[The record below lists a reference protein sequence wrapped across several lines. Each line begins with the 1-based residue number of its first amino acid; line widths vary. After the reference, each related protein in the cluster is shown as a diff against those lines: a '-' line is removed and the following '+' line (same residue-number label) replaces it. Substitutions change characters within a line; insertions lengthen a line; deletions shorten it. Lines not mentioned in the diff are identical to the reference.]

1 MLRVN
6 LHFLL
11 LLQNLMAAVK
21 ISKRA
26 VDDGKREREGACLV
40 PSDLI
45 RADKGSVVGNINKM
59 N

>member
-1 MLRVN
+1 
-6 LHFLL
+6 
-11 LLQNLMAAVK
+11 MAVLK

-26 VDDGKREREGACLV
+26 VDDGKRERAEACLV

-45 RADKGSVVGNINKM
+45 RADKGNVVGNINKM

>member
-6 LHFLL
+6 LHLPR
-11 LLQNLMAAVK
+11 LLQNLMAALK
-21 ISKRA
+21 ISKRT
-26 VDDGKREREGACLV
+26 VDDGKRGNAEPSLV

-45 RADKGSVVGNINKM
+45 RADKGNVVGNINKM

>member
-1 MLRVN
+1 
-6 LHFLL
+6 
-11 LLQNLMAAVK
+11 MAALK

-26 VDDGKREREGACLV
+26 VDHGKRERAEACLV

-45 RADKGSVVGNINKM
+45 RADEGSVVGNISKM

>member
-1 MLRVN
+1 MLWVN
-6 LHFLL
+6 LHFL
-11 LLQNLMAAVK
+11 MAALK

-26 VDDGKREREGACLV
+26 VDDGKRERAGACPV

>member
-6 LHFLL
+6 FHLL
-11 LLQNLMAAVK
+11 RLLQNVIVALK

-26 VDDGKREREGACLV
+26 VDDGKRERAGTCPFL
-40 PSDLI
+40 SDLI
-45 RADKGSVVGNINKM
+45 RADNGSVVGNINKM

>member
-1 MLRVN
+1 MN

-11 LLQNLMAAVK
+11 LLQNLMAALK
-21 ISKRA
+21 ITKRA
-26 VDDGKREREGACLV
+26 VDDGKRGKAGPSLV